1 MYNLGI
7 LLAAFWEPP
16 DLPAARDWYTKAA
29 AAGHTKA
36 MSDLGRT
43 SFDEGD
49 LPAARDWFTKAAA
62 AGDTTAMT
70 NLQVLDRNMGRH
82 WPRLRRRRDRSR

>member
-1 MYNLGI
+1 MFTKFWDPADPPAARDWYQKAASAGNAAAMTYLGV
-7 LLAAFWEPP
+7 LFRDHWDPP
-16 DLPAARDWYTKAA
+16 DLPAARDW
-29 AAGHTKA
+29 
-36 MSDLGRT
+36 
-43 SFDEGD
+43 FN
-49 LPAARDWFTKAAA
+49 KAAA